1 MSRSRP
7 VLLLIGA
14 LVGAGIVWAA
24 GQVAGYDGRKHIDL
38 AGWAEADDAWTR
50 EMMPGARW
58 ATDELCSDE
67 LPCDQA
73 VTSETL
79 TMYRFDDHADAVAAA
94 REFAG
99 EAYKS
104 GWIVVRFEPGALSRE
119 ERQAFVGG
127 LDCINVGVTEDGVEC

>member
-1 MSRSRP
+1 MTRARP
-7 VLLLIGA
+7 FSLLVGA

-24 GQVAGYDGRKHIDL
+24 GQVATYDGRQRIDL
-38 AGWAEADDAWTR
+38 AGWAETRHAWDR

-58 ATDELCSDE
+58 ATDELCTDD

-79 TMYRFDDHADAVAAA
+79 TMYRFADHADAVAAA
-94 REFAG
+94 RRFAG

-104 GWIVVRFEPGALSRE
+104 GWIVVRFEPGALTADQRLD
-119 ERQAFVGG
+119 FVSV
-127 LDCINVGVTEDGVEC
+127 LDCIHVGVTEDGVEC